1 MDDGGVIQI
10 PTLFSHLM
18 KLGRDEAGAVAE
30 AATLAATAGGKS
42 NVSLP
47 LLLTPAPTEKA
58 VLFARDS
65 GRVRWW
71 MKSALEDRHIDAQVV
86 TSATTLALRWLQGRH
101 LYPSLASSPGAMN
114 GISNNA
120 HSQRW
125 RQPISSQQQ
134 QQRQRRRRRSV
145 GGSAG
150 LPPLELL
157 SMTCLHLASK
167 YHTQDSVLEDFESCV
182 HRPEVHA
189 LGFDISLS
197 MGAVLN
203 ASFRANAFSLQTLLC
218 ALSGEC
224 PVVKACSEW
233 VSLCLVL
240 LLHPYDEDSERETGA
255 SPPHGE
261 RVLPPALSAA
271 AAPLT
276 PAPGGPTE
284 TPGSQAPSSSA
295 SAIATP
301 FTPAGASTTT
311 AASQPRSTSTT
322 TGSTAAAV
330 AWSLRNPDDGKSVAP
345 PAPHQ
350 QQEGKAGDVRG
361 RFSRATVL
369 ALASLVLARRLARA
383 GGPCLP
389 PRVQATMG
397 LGDGDA
403 LLLVSEGLRLARR
416 AFETELCDDS
426 HRQQHPPA
434 AAAAAEGGL
443 RGRDFVGGEVLLE
456 RKVEG
461 PAASHPSGTTIAR
474 SLLEWLTDSEDGRDA
489 PEFAQGL
496 PLSAAT
502 VSSSC
507 SPRGKSPSPSGG
519 SVDHDRAPSPGS
531 VTASDGATRRSK
543 RAHTS
548 AYHDARG
555 GSGVSGEEGG
565 PAARKRQR
573 LGSPPGGPNGWD
585 SGSASPCSRA
595 ADRGC
600 AAPAEERAGSSTE
613 EYASA
618 ADAFPSPP
626 PSTETS
632 PPPRTPS
639 QDAMY
644 SDGATPRSPPSFS
657 AGGASSVSGDTTLS
671 GDRRPRGWGRVLF
684 SAQSSDKMSE
694 ATQSPPRTR
703 GPPAALSASS
713 PEERNARWEVL
724 ADRVLEA
731 LDDRHCGVVDGSS
744 AGADGWC
751 GGRLTPEDE
760 GNGSSSSG
768 FAAEVAPILP
778 DRCPLPRALAGDTVR
793 SSPPG
798 SPPFSPITLPGPP
811 PVFHDLGAHGTPG
824 EQGKEALTSSRVS
837 STTMVAVVVAV
848 VRRQTELEGVG
859 RRHSQ
864 QLQPQQE
871 EE

>member
-1 MDDGGVIQI
+1 
-10 PTLFSHLM
+10 
-18 KLGRDEAGAVAE
+18 
-30 AATLAATAGGKS
+30 
-42 NVSLP
+42 
-47 LLLTPAPTEKA
+47 
-58 VLFARDS
+58 
-65 GRVRWW
+65 
-71 MKSALEDRHIDAQVV
+71 
-86 TSATTLALRWLQGRH
+86 
-101 LYPSLASSPGAMN
+101 
-114 GISNNA
+114 
-120 HSQRW
+120 
-125 RQPISSQQQ
+125 
-134 QQRQRRRRRSV
+134 
-145 GGSAG
+145 
-150 LPPLELL
+150 
-157 SMTCLHLASK
+157 
-167 YHTQDSVLEDFESCV
+167 
-182 HRPEVHA
+182 
-189 LGFDISLS
+189 

-218 ALSGEC
+218 ALSGES

-240 LLHPYDEDSERETGA
+240 LLHPYDEDSEHETGE

-261 RVLPPALSAA
+261 RVFSPALSAA
-271 AAPLT
+271 TAPLT

-295 SAIATP
+295 SATATP

-350 QQEGKAGDVRG
+350 QQHGKAGDVRG

-369 ALASLVLARRLARA
+369 ALVSLVLARRLARA

-389 PRVQATMG
+389 PRVQATMD

-426 HRQQHPPA
+426 QQQQHPPA
-434 AAAAAEGGL
+434 AAAAEGGL
-443 RGRDFVGGEVLLE
+443 RAKDFLGGGVLLE

-461 PAASHPSGTTIAR
+461 PATGSHPSGTTIAR

-496 PLSAAT
+496 PLSTAT

-507 SPRGKSPSPSGG
+507 SPREKSPSPCGG
-519 SVDHDRAPSPGS
+519 SVAHDRAPSPGS
-531 VTASDGATRRSK
+531 VSASDGATRRGK
-543 RAHTS
+543 RARSST
-548 AYHDARG
+548 YHDARG
-555 GSGVSGEEGG
+555 GSGVSGEEGD

-573 LGSPPGGPNGWD
+573 LGSPPGGPNGRG
-585 SGSASPCSRA
+585 SGSVSPRSRA

-639 QDAMY
+639 QGALD
-644 SDGATPRSPPSFS
+644 SDGTTPRSPPSFS
-657 AGGASSVSGDTTLS
+657 AGGASFVSGDTTLS
-671 GDRRPRGWGRVLF
+671 GGRRSRGWGGVSF

-703 GPPAALSASS
+703 GPPAAPSGSS

-731 LDDRHCGVVDGSS
+731 LDDRHGGVVGGSSS
-744 AGADGWC
+744 AGADGC
-751 GGRLTPEDE
+751 GGLSTPEGE

-778 DRCPLPRALAGDTVR
+778 DRSPLPRALAGDTVK

-798 SPPFSPITLPGPP
+798 SPPFSPITPPPPP
-811 PVFHDLGAHGTPG
+811 PVFHDFGACGAPG
-824 EQGKEALTSSRVS
+824 EQGEEALTSSRVS
-837 STTMVAVVVAV
+837 STAGFDGGDCGDGGGNGASADGTGGGGAASLATAAAAAGRRGARAQGLGVVAAGCTTLMSAV
-848 VRRQTELEGVG
+848 ALAFRAASSSTAAEADADA
-859 RRHSQ
+859 
-864 QLQPQQE
+864 QE
-871 EE
+871 DWWW

>member
-1 MDDGGVIQI
+1 
-10 PTLFSHLM
+10 
-18 KLGRDEAGAVAE
+18 
-30 AATLAATAGGKS
+30 
-42 NVSLP
+42 
-47 LLLTPAPTEKA
+47 
-58 VLFARDS
+58 
-65 GRVRWW
+65 
-71 MKSALEDRHIDAQVV
+71 
-86 TSATTLALRWLQGRH
+86 
-101 LYPSLASSPGAMN
+101 
-114 GISNNA
+114 
-120 HSQRW
+120 
-125 RQPISSQQQ
+125 
-134 QQRQRRRRRSV
+134 
-145 GGSAG
+145 
-150 LPPLELL
+150 
-157 SMTCLHLASK
+157 
-167 YHTQDSVLEDFESCV
+167 
-182 HRPEVHA
+182 
-189 LGFDISLS
+189 

-218 ALSGEC
+218 ALSGES

-233 VSLCLVL
+233 ISLCLVL
-240 LLHPYDEDSERETGA
+240 LLHPYGVDSENETGA
-255 SPPHGE
+255 SPPHGG
-261 RVLPPALSAA
+261 RLFSPALSAA
-271 AAPLT
+271 TTPLT

-295 SAIATP
+295 SATATP

-322 TGSTAAAV
+322 TGSTAVAV
-330 AWSLRNPDDGKSVAP
+330 ARSLRNPDDGKSVAP

-350 QQEGKAGDVRG
+350 QQHGKAGDVRG

-426 HRQQHPPA
+426 QQQQQQHPPA
-434 AAAAAEGGL
+434 AAASAEGGL
-443 RGRDFVGGEVLLE
+443 RGRDFLGGEVLLE

-461 PAASHPSGTTIAR
+461 PATGSHPSGTTIAR
-474 SLLEWLTDSEDGRDA
+474 PLLEWLTDSDDDRDA

-496 PLSAAT
+496 PLSTAT

-507 SPRGKSPSPSGG
+507 SPREKRPSPGRG
-519 SVDHDRAPSPGS
+519 SVAHDRAPSPGS
-531 VTASDGATRRSK
+531 VTASDGATRRGK
-543 RAHTS
+543 RARSS

-555 GSGVSGEEGG
+555 GSGVPGEEGG

-573 LGSPPGGPNGWD
+573 LGSPPGGPSGRGC
-585 SGSASPCSRA
+585 GSASSRSRA

-632 PPPRTPS
+632 TPPRTPS
-639 QDAMY
+639 QDAMD

-657 AGGASSVSGDTTLS
+657 AGGASFVSGDTTLS
-671 GDRRPRGWGRVLF
+671 GGRRPRGWGRVLF

-703 GPPAALSASS
+703 GPPATPSASS

-724 ADRVLEA
+724 ANRVLEA
-731 LDDRHCGVVDGSS
+731 LDDRHGGVVGGSSS
-744 AGADGWC
+744 AGADGC
-751 GGRLTPEDE
+751 CSGLSTPEGE

-768 FAAEVAPILP
+768 FAAEVAPIIP
-778 DRCPLPRALAGDTVR
+778 DRCPLPRTLAGDTVK
-793 SSPPG
+793 SSPSG
-798 SPPFSPITLPGPP
+798 SPPFPPITPP
-811 PVFHDLGAHGTPG
+811 PPHPVFHDFGARGAPG
-824 EQGKEALTSSRVS
+824 EQGEEALTSSRVS
-837 STTMVAVVVAV
+837 STAGFDGGDCGGGGGGSSASADRTGRVGAASLA
-848 VRRQTELEGVG
+848 TAAAAAG
-859 RRHSQ
+859 RRGARAQGLGIVAAGCTTLMSAVA
-864 QLQPQQE
+864 LAFRAASSSAAAEADAGAQE
-871 EE
+871 DWWW

>member
-1 MDDGGVIQI
+1 
-10 PTLFSHLM
+10 S
-18 KLGRDEAGAVAE
+18 
-30 AATLAATAGGKS
+30 
-42 NVSLP
+42 
-47 LLLTPAPTEKA
+47 
-58 VLFARDS
+58 
-65 GRVRWW
+65 
-71 MKSALEDRHIDAQVV
+71 
-86 TSATTLALRWLQGRH
+86 
-101 LYPSLASSPGAMN
+101 
-114 GISNNA
+114 
-120 HSQRW
+120 
-125 RQPISSQQQ
+125 
-134 QQRQRRRRRSV
+134 
-145 GGSAG
+145 
-150 LPPLELL
+150 
-157 SMTCLHLASK
+157 
-167 YHTQDSVLEDFESCV
+167 
-182 HRPEVHA
+182 
-189 LGFDISLS
+189 
-197 MGAVLN
+197 
-203 ASFRANAFSLQTLLC
+203 
-218 ALSGEC
+218 
-224 PVVKACSEW
+224 
-233 VSLCLVL
+233 
-240 LLHPYDEDSERETGA
+240 
-255 SPPHGE
+255 
-261 RVLPPALSAA
+261 
-271 AAPLT
+271 
-276 PAPGGPTE
+276 
-284 TPGSQAPSSSA
+284 
-295 SAIATP
+295 
-301 FTPAGASTTT
+301 T
-311 AASQPRSTSTT
+311 AAS
-322 TGSTAAAV
+322 V

-397 LGDGDA
+397 LGDDDA

-426 HRQQHPPA
+426 QRQQHPPS
-434 AAAAAEGGL
+434 AAAAEEGL
-443 RGRDFVGGEVLLE
+443 RGRDLLGGEVLLE
-456 RKVEG
+456 RKVGG
-461 PAASHPSGTTIAR
+461 PAASHPSGTTVAR

-519 SVDHDRAPSPGS
+519 SVDHDRAPSTGS
-531 VTASDGATRRSK
+531 VTASDSATRHSK
-543 RAHTS
+543 RAHSS

-555 GSGVSGEEGG
+555 GRGVSGEEGG

-573 LGSPPGGPNGWD
+573 LGSLPGGANGWD

-657 AGGASSVSGDTTLS
+657 AGGASFVSGDTTLS
-671 GDRRPRGWGRVLF
+671 SDRRPRGWGRVLF

-703 GPPAALSASS
+703 GPPTALSASS

-731 LDDRHCGVVDGSS
+731 LDDRHGGVVGGSS
-744 AGADGWC
+744 AGADGSC
-751 GGRLTPEDE
+751 GGLLTPEGE

-798 SPPFSPITLPGPP
+798 SRPFSPITPPAPP

-824 EQGKEALTSSRVS
+824 EQGEEALTSSRVS
-837 STTMVAVVVAV
+837 STADRRGGGGGGSGVSAEGTGGVGAASLATAAAAAGRGVRAQGLGVVAAGCTTLMSAV
-848 VRRQTELEGVG
+848 ALAFRAAPSSTAAEADADA
-859 RRHSQ
+859 
-864 QLQPQQE
+864 QE
-871 EE
+871 DWWW